1 MMALSEFYEST
12 IIEAKASFGYSNFE
26 CDPDTITRT
35 LGITPDE
42 TMRKGEEYVT
52 RSGKTAV
59 RPFNSWG
66 ITSRSTSKD
75 VNIHLRELLERLGQ
89 RYELVKSEWGSPS
102 FGITWKNN
110 YLYAGTG
117 PFFEANV
124 LQGIVRWKAELY
136 QDIYQVDQDQEEAAG
151 TEQLRRLSREELR
164 RIVRNY
170 PDDIDTKLR

>member
-35 LGITPDE
+35 LGITPDG
-42 TMRKGEEYVT
+42 TMRKEEEHLLAT
-52 RSGKTAV
+52 GKIFV
-59 RPFNSWG
+59 RPFNSWY

-75 VNIHLRELLERLGQ
+75 VNVHLRELLERLGQ
-89 RYELVKSEWGSPS
+89 RYELVMSEWGSPD

-117 PFFEANV
+117 PFFEPDV
-124 LQGIVRWKAELY
+124 LQGIARWKAELY
-136 QDIYQVDQDQEEAAG
+136 QDIYQVDQDQEEAPG
-151 TEQLRRLSREELR
+151 TEQLHRLSREELR
-164 RIVRNY
+164 SILRND
-170 PDDIDTKLR
+170 PDDIDTELR